1 MTYSIFTVSKPLAI
15 VSLCDMVDD
24 QQNPQNQ
31 FRWLKQDDVYK
42 CDIYIYFP
50 HLLLDYVHRQPN
62 WNTQLD
68 QLGPL
73 NPKVAGARR
82 DLGGCSIPVSCKYM
96 VRHAAECYPFSIYCE
111 KNLYGYCVCVFR
123 LDVQNWIRPQVE
135 DTTLRCASVQASTPG
150 APLVADGRRSALR
163 PNTSRFN
170 QESFLPGKP
179 FALFTEPFGNHLWVP
194 PHAFQVSLHPRG
206 SSQGTSVREPSFVHA
221 NRQEPQQ

>member
-1 MTYSIFTVSKPLAI
+1 MWGCPWTWSPDRTRNIWMAEMTYSIFTVSKPLAI

-111 KNLYGYCVCVFR
+111 KHLYGYCVCVSSWCAKLNQTSGWGHDPSMR
-123 LDVQNWIRPQVE
+123 LCPGIHTRRTFSCRWTPQRF
-135 DTTLRCASVQASTPG
+135 TTKHFEV
-150 APLVADGRRSALR
+150 
-163 PNTSRFN
+163 
-170 QESFLPGKP
+170 
-179 FALFTEPFGNHLWVP
+179 
-194 PHAFQVSLHPRG
+194 
-206 SSQGTSVREPSFVHA
+206 
-221 NRQEPQQ
+221 